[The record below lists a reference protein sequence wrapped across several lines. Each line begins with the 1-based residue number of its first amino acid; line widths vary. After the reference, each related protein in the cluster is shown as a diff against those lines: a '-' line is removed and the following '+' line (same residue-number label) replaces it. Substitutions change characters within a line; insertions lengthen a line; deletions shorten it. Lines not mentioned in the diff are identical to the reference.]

1 MNNPE
6 QNLVRVTIY
15 GHEYTVR
22 AVADPNYIAE
32 VAAYVD
38 ERMRDTELNLE
49 GPQSPTRI
57 SILAAMSITDELFTE
72 RRQITLRQAAMREN
86 LIRKCR
92 RYTDAQTVALRP
104 RCPRCAR

>member
-6 QNLVRVTIY
+6 HNLVRVTIY

-38 ERMRDTELNLE
+38 ERMRDTELNLD

-72 RRQITLRQAAMREN
+72 RRRRQSSLEQVEGRALELSNLVEEVLETTLR
-86 LIRKCR
+86 
-92 RYTDAQTVALRP
+92 D
-104 RCPRCAR
+104 

>member
-1 MNNPE
+1 MNDHE

-22 AVADPNYIAE
+22 AVADPDYINQ

-38 ERMRDTELNLE
+38 ERMRETELNLD

-72 RRQITLRQAAMREN
+72 KRKRNSSLEQIEGRA
-86 LIRKCR
+86 
-92 RYTDAQTVALRP
+92 VALSNLVDEVLESSFKD
-104 RCPRCAR
+104 

>member
-1 MNNPE
+1 MNDHE

-22 AVADPNYIAE
+22 AVADPDYITE

-38 ERMRDTELNLE
+38 ERMRETELNLD

-72 RRQITLRQAAMREN
+72 KRKRSSSLEQIEDRA
-86 LIRKCR
+86 
-92 RYTDAQTVALRP
+92 VALSNLVDEVLESSFKD
-104 RCPRCAR
+104 

>member
-6 QNLVRVTIY
+6 QNLMRVTIY

-22 AVADPNYIAE
+22 AVADPKYIAE

-38 ERMRDTELNLE
+38 ERMRDTELNLD

-72 RRQITLRQAAMREN
+72 RRRRQSSLEQVEGRALELSN
-86 LIRKCR
+86 LVEEVLETNLK
-92 RYTDAQTVALRP
+92 D
-104 RCPRCAR
+104 

>member
-1 MNNPE
+1 MNEQE

-22 AVADPNYIAE
+22 AVADPDYIAE

-38 ERMRDTELNLE
+38 ERMRDTELNLD

-57 SILAAMSITDELFTE
+57 SILAAMSITDELLTE
-72 RRQITLRQAAMREN
+72 RRKRHSSLEQIEERAASISNLVDEVLETTLKE
-86 LIRKCR
+86 
-92 RYTDAQTVALRP
+92 
-104 RCPRCAR
+104 

>member
-6 QNLVRVTIY
+6 QNLMRVTIY

-22 AVADPNYIAE
+22 AVADPKYIAE

-72 RRQITLRQAAMREN
+72 RRRRQNSLAQVEGQAMELSNLVEEVLETTL
-86 LIRKCR
+86 K
-92 RYTDAQTVALRP
+92 D
-104 RCPRCAR
+104 

>member
-1 MNNPE
+1 MSNQE

-22 AVADPNYIAE
+22 AVADPDYIAE

-38 ERMRDTELNLE
+38 ERMRDTELNLD

-57 SILAAMSITDELFTE
+57 AILAAMSISDELFTE
-72 RRQITLRQAAMREN
+72 RRKRLKELYCVHVSACWRRRTYLIAPLLR
-86 LIRKCR
+86 
-92 RYTDAQTVALRP
+92 D
-104 RCPRCAR
+104 

>member
-6 QNLVRVTIY
+6 QNIMRVTIY

-38 ERMRDTELNLE
+38 ERMRDTELNLD

-57 SILAAMSITDELFTE
+57 AILAAMSITDELFTE
-72 RRQITLRQAAMREN
+72 RRHRQNSLEQVEGRAMELSNLVEEVLETTL
-86 LIRKCR
+86 K
-92 RYTDAQTVALRP
+92 D
-104 RCPRCAR
+104 